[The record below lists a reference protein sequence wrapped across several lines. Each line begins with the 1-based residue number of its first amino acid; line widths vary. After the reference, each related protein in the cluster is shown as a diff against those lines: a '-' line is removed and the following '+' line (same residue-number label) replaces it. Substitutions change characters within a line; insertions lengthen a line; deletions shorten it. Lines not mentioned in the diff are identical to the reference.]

1 MIAPETVRAASQMPN
16 VYGLKD
22 SSGNADYFAKVKSV
36 MADRPD
42 FALLV
47 GVEEILA
54 EMVARG
60 AHGGVCGGA
69 NLYPRLYVD
78 LYMRLRCGVMS
89 NASAHYKAR

>member
-1 MIAPETVRAASQMPN
+1 
-16 VYGLKD
+16 
-22 SSGNADYFAKVKSV
+22 

-69 NLYPRLYVD
+69 NLYPRLYVIS
-78 LYMRLRCGVMS
+78 LKRPRAEIES
-89 NASAHYKAR
+89 ASGPCREP